1 MLFPTIIVDNF
12 FDNPDFVRD
21 YGLSLSYSKT
31 QKNYPGIRTGQTED
45 NFFQF
50 ATEKMMAILYPMNY
64 TNMVWRANQ
73 FFQKISGKDYKNGGW
88 IHQDHNDQ
96 LTAIVYLSKHKGCG
110 TSICKPKAFDKAYR
124 DWELAH
130 KSFLNPKVKVEKQLK
145 AHNERFNKT
154 IEIDSMYNRLV
165 MFDASQWHMA
175 NSFLDDN
182 LEEERFIMVTFFN
195 TMECNSK
202 ILPNQMIRF
211 PLPEMRR
218 T

>member
-1 MLFPTIIVDNF
+1 MNQS
-12 FDNPDFVRD
+12 N
-21 YGLSLSYSKT
+21 K
-31 QKNYPGIRTGQTED
+31 KNLEFIKNSGI
-45 NFFQF
+45 
-50 ATEKMMAILYPMNY
+50 NY
-64 TNMVWRANQ
+64 FLQDSPRNWFENTN
-73 FFQKISGKDYKNGGW
+73 
-88 IHQDHNDQ
+88 
-96 LTAIVYLSKHKGCG
+96 
-110 TSICKPKAFDKAYR
+110 
-124 DWELAH
+124 
-130 KSFLNPKVKVEKQLK
+130 KVEKQLK

-195 TMECNSK
+195 RMECNSK